1 MALAEVNFFSQTLMR
16 TVPFYAIL
24 PCDKT
29 GFDGKREE
37 NTPFKT
43 LYLLHGI
50 FGNYTDWITGTRILR
65 WATDYGLAVIMPSGD
80 NRFYTYNKAN
90 GEDYAAFIEEL
101 VYVTRDMFR
110 LSHDRKDT
118 FVGGLSMG
126 GYGAITNGLRYPH
139 LFSRIIGLSSALHFP
154 TTLETMED
162 IPETPDCYPF
172 GRTFLSTI
180 FGDVKNLKESDKNP
194 VVQAKRLADSG
205 QPLPVFYLSCGV
217 DDELYSVNEAFAKTL
232 QDLGYDVVWKPGP
245 GAHEWDFWDR
255 AIENVIRTW
264 LPLENRESLGSG
276 NIGPDRTGD

>member
-29 GFDGKREE
+29 GFDGKRQE

-154 TTLETMED
+154 TTLETTED
-162 IPETPDCYPF
+162 
-172 GRTFLSTI
+172 
-180 FGDVKNLKESDKNP
+180 LKESDKNP

>member
-29 GFDGKREE
+29 GFDGKRQE

-101 VYVTRDMFR
+101 VYETRDMFR

-126 GYGAITNGLRYPH
+126 GYGAMKLGLNA
-139 LFSRIIGLSSALHFP
+139 S
-154 TTLETMED
+154 
-162 IPETPDCYPF
+162 
-172 GRTFLSTI
+172 
-180 FGDVKNLKESDKNP
+180 
-194 VVQAKRLADSG
+194 
-205 QPLPVFYLSCGV
+205 
-217 DDELYSVNEAFAKTL
+217 
-232 QDLGYDVVWKPGP
+232 
-245 GAHEWDFWDR
+245 
-255 AIENVIRTW
+255 
-264 LPLENRESLGSG
+264 
-276 NIGPDRTGD
+276 